1 MRLPSSPLLLRIQRM
16 PRLLSL
22 PVMILIYAFVLNLP
36 VGGSFLYGQ
45 VRGPEDSPHRLPYV
59 YWPYA
64 VDTAQA
70 LKEVGIKEICVPDDQ
85 AEAWRAAGFKTLT
98 NSYLRFEQREKLLVP
113 GIVRRANVASA
124 TSRPWIDA
132 NGWRFM
138 RNPSGKFYYELP
150 SGKGSLAAA
159 EAFAYKVDAV
169 LKIDQADLEEIG
181 KMLIFQRGLPGNDL
195 PVVADITVVDDKSPL
210 TGEVMNLL
218 SRRNLLF
225 KIVDAP
231 SPQYLLNIKIGTK
244 EFPESDAAD
253 PSDFAQKI
261 RRRLTDE
268 RRTLRI
274 YGNEVVICRVTG
286 DKSRLRLHLLNY
298 SGREISGMRLR
309 LRGTY
314 GKAQV
319 RAFGYG
325 QIEPEDIVV
334 AAGATE
340 FTVPKMRVYAM
351 VDLPK
356 IVAGKQNR

>member
-1 MRLPSSPLLLRIQRM
+1 MSLPLLPLLLRL
-16 PRLLSL
+16 PRLPRV
-22 PVMILIYAFVLNLP
+22 PVLILIYAFVLNVP
-36 VGGSFLYGQ
+36 VGESLLYGQ
-45 VRGPEDSPHRLPYV
+45 VKGPEDSPHQLPYI
-59 YWPYA
+59 YWPYGI
-64 VDTAQA
+64 DTAQA
-70 LKEVGIKEICVPDDQ
+70 LKEAGIKEICVPDDQ
-85 AEAWRAAGFKTLT
+85 AKAWRAAGFKTLT

-132 NGWRFM
+132 NGWRFI
-138 RNPSGKFYYELP
+138 RNSAGKFYYELP

-159 EAFAYKVDAV
+159 EAFAYKGDAV
-169 LKIDQADLEEIG
+169 LKIDQADLEEVG
-181 KMLIFQRGLPGNDL
+181 KMLKFQRGLPGNNL
-195 PVVADITVVDDKSPL
+195 PVVADIAVVDDRSPL

-218 SRRNLLF
+218 ARRNLLF

-231 SPQYLLNIKIGTK
+231 SPQYPINIKIGTK

-298 SGREISGMRLR
+298 SGREISGMRVR

-314 GKAQV
+314 GKPQV
-319 RAFGYG
+319 RAFGYD
-325 QIEPEDIVV
+325 QIEPEDIEV
-334 AAGATE
+334 AGGATE
-340 FTVPKMRVYAM
+340 FTVPKMGNYAM
-351 VDLPK
+351 VDLPR
-356 IVAGKQNR
+356 IVTGKQNR

>member
-1 MRLPSSPLLLRIQRM
+1 MRLSLLAQICL
-16 PRLLSL
+16 LVLSL
-22 PVMILIYAFVLNLP
+22 PLAGY
-36 VGGSFLYGQ
+36 FLFAEP
-45 VRGPEDSPHRLPYV
+45 RGMEDSPHQLPYL
-59 YWPYA
+59 YWSHGIEA
-64 VDTAQA
+64 AQA
-70 LKEVGIKEICVPDDQ
+70 LQRAGIKEICVPENE

-98 NSYLRFEQREKLLVP
+98 DRYLRFEEREKLLVP
-113 GIVRRANVASA
+113 GIVRRANIASP

-138 RNPSGKFYYELP
+138 RNPVGKFYYELP
-150 SGKGSLAAA
+150 PGKGALAAA
-159 EAFAYKVDAV
+159 EAYAYRVDAV
-169 LKIDQADLEEIG
+169 LKIDQADLEEVG
-181 KMLIFQRGLPGNDL
+181 KILTFQRSLPQEVL
-195 PVVADITVVDDKSPL
+195 AEVADIGVIDDGSAV

-231 SPQYLLNIKIGTK
+231 SRQYSISIKLGTK

-253 PSDFAQKI
+253 PSAFAQNI

-274 YGNEVVICRVTG
+274 YGNEVVICRLTG

-298 SGREISGMRLR
+298 SGREIESMRVR
-309 LRGTY
+309 LRGNY
-314 GKAQV
+314 SAANV

-325 QIEPEDIVV
+325 KIEPEEIVA

-340 FTVPKMRVYAM
+340 FTIPKLSTYGM
-351 VDLPK
+351 VEL
-356 IVAGKQNR
+356 QNRNR